1 MTSSINPKSV
11 LGISYLG
18 RTTVSGIL
26 LAVVLFFYIF
36 TIGSFLKIG
45 IFPFINRITYQEL
58 FNFFIVNEYF
68 DHLVI
73 AIALLFWFAFSFL
86 KKRITVPIIIGLSF
100 IIGISHILDFNQI
113 VSIIALL
120 SVPVIF
126 FVILFNKFATNKI
139 LYDQNFLFINYLS
152 IIGIIIGISSLVVV
166 LNSILQFSIESLIM
180 RNYLYEIYLMFSSF
194 SNIYIVLLISCVP
207 IKLLIDYVKTTLKIK
222 SIHIFPENG
231 INRSSKILFLLGF
244 MLLSITLSLI
254 PHSEIINE
262 DNQNVGVDTGYYVIW
277 IESMIDSQDSLEL
290 LREAFVLQNQG
301 DRPISLLLIFTIMII
316 GNMDLEDAAEIS
328 PVLLGP
334 GLVLGIYFLTR
345 ELTSNDRVALLA
357 SFLTAVSF
365 QTLGGIYAGYYANWL
380 SLIIGYF
387 TIAFLIKSLK
397 TTGKIYP
404 LIFFIL
410 LILTLLSHVY
420 TWTILI
426 VVIILFLAVLLKLK
440 TYEQK
445 RILLL
450 LLLVA
455 ISISFDVG
463 RTTITGASGG
473 IEQDIGLAIE
483 DVKINFDNF
492 ATRWSTLS
500 YNTTIIL
507 GGMVGN
513 FIILTL
519 ALYWL
524 FWSKLREPHNIFL
537 IIFFSVGFIPIL
549 LGDWAIQNKI
559 LYDIPFQIPAAIA
572 LIQISKQI
580 KANTV
585 LIATCICLFALA
597 VRDASNFY
605 FNFN

>member
-1 MTSSINPKSV
+1 MTSSIYPNNVS
-11 LGISYLG
+11 GISSLG
-18 RTTVSGIL
+18 RTAVSGIS

-45 IFPFINRITYQEL
+45 LFPFINRVTYTEL
-58 FNFFIVNEYF
+58 FNFFIINEYL

-73 AIALLFWFAFSFL
+73 AVALLFWFASSFL
-86 KKRITVPIIIGLSF
+86 KNRITVPIIIGLSF
-100 IIGISHILDFNQI
+100 IIGISHILDLNQI

-126 FVILFNKFATNKI
+126 FVILFNKFVKNKI
-139 LYDQNFLFINYLS
+139 LYDQNFLFVNYLS

-166 LNSILQFSIESLIM
+166 FNSILQFSTESLIM

-194 SNIYIVLLISCVP
+194 SNIYIVLLIACVP
-207 IKLLIDYVKTTLKIK
+207 FKLLIDYVKTALKIK
-222 SIHIFPENG
+222 PINIFSENE

-244 MLLSITLSLI
+244 MLLSVTISLI
-254 PHSEIINE
+254 PHSETINE
-262 DNQNVGVDTGYYVIW
+262 DNRNVGVDTRYYVIW
-277 IESMIDSQDSLEL
+277 IEPMIESQDSLEL
-290 LREAFVLQNQG
+290 LREAFVSQNAG
-301 DRPISLLLIFTIMII
+301 DRPISLLVIFTIMKI
-316 GNMDLEDAAEIS
+316 GNLDLEDAAEIM

-345 ELTSNDRVALLA
+345 QLTSNDRVALLA

-387 TIAFLIKSLK
+387 AIAFLIKSLK

-426 VVIILFLAVLLKLK
+426 VVMISFLVVLLKIK

-455 ISISFDVG
+455 VSIGFDVG
-463 RTTITGASGG
+463 RTIFTEASGG
-473 IEQDIGLAIE
+473 IERDVELAIG
-483 DVKINFDNF
+483 DAHIDFNNF
-492 ATRWSTLS
+492 ATRWGSLS

-507 GGMVGN
+507 GGLVGS

-524 FWSKLREPHNIFL
+524 FWSNWREPQNIFL

-549 LGDWAIQNKI
+549 LGDWAIQDKI

-572 LIQISKQI
+572 LVYITKQT
-580 KANTV
+580 KSNTILV
-585 LIATCICLFALA
+585 AVSIWLVALA
-597 VRDASNFY
+597 IRNVSHFY
-605 FNFN
+605 FINP